1 MSNRTT
7 HVIVA
12 ALTLALLAAGLL
24 LAPKLPATVV
34 SHWNFQGVPDGTM
47 PRDALLLTFPALI
60 AGMYLLI
67 VVLIRILLLRENV
80 ADFRPQLNLFLVA
93 LSIFLAYVAALS
105 LAWNLSMRFSFSL
118 FILPAMAALF
128 YMIGD
133 IMGRAKRNW
142 LFGIRTPWTLSSD
155 QVWDETHRFGG
166 WVFKVCAVLTLG
178 TVFLGD
184 SGWPLLLIPLL
195 VGSLGT
201 VAYSSSPGVGRQGR
215 EGFT

>member
-7 HVIVA
+7 HLIVA
-12 ALTLALLAAGLL
+12 ALTLALVAAGLL

-47 PRDALLLTFPALI
+47 PREAMLVTFPALI
-60 AGMYLLI
+60 AGLYLLI
-67 VVLIRILLLRENV
+67 VVLIGILPLRENV
-80 ADFRPQLNLFLVA
+80 AAFRPQLNLFLVA

-105 LAWNLSMRFSFSL
+105 LAWNLGVRFSFSL
-118 FILPAMAALF
+118 LILPAMAALF

-133 IMGRAKRNW
+133 VLGRAKRNW

-155 QVWDETHRFGG
+155 RVWDETHRFGG
-166 WVFKVCAVLTLG
+166 WVFKACSLLTLG
-178 TVFLGD
+178 AAFLGD
-184 SGWPLLLIPLL
+184 SGWPLLLIPIL

-201 VAYSSSPGVGRQGR
+201 VAYSYFAWRR
-215 EGFT
+215 AARA